1 MDFCVAQVLTCMTN
15 NIFGMNVYV
24 QSCTEDF
31 SMEIEN
37 AAPAPL
43 LYHYFLRNALL
54 VPVLN
59 KCL

>member
-15 NIFGMNVYV
+15 NILGMNVYV

-43 LYHYFLRNALL
+43 LYHYF
-54 VPVLN
+54 
-59 KCL
+59 

>member
-1 MDFCVAQVLTCMTN
+1 MDFCVAQVLKCMTN

-43 LYHYFLRNALL
+43 LYHYF
-54 VPVLN
+54 
-59 KCL
+59 